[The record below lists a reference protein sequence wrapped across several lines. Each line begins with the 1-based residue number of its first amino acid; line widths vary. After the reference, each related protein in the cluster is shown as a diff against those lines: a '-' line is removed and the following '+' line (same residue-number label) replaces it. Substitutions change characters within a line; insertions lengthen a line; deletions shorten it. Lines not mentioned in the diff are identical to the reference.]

1 MIQKRNSKGQFVKG
15 TTPWN
20 KGKDFNPGGR
30 SVETRFKKGLKPP
43 KYQEIGTIVKHKDGY
58 TYIKLAEH
66 KWQLYQRYIWEKY
79 HHKKLKRSQTVLFLD
94 GNRNNFAP
102 DNLMTISRKE
112 LLIINHERLLTKN
125 DGELSKTGVLIAK
138 LKLKARE
145 RINNGSYWRYSIWH
159 LDYIE
164 IHR

>member
-1 MIQKRNSKGQFVKG
+1 MTQKRNSKGQFVKG
-15 TTPWN
+15 MTPWN

-43 KYQEIGTIVKHKDGY
+43 KYQEIGAIVKRKDGY

-102 DNLMTISRKE
+102 DNLMAISRKE
-112 LLIINHERLLTKN
+112 LAIINHEKLLTKGSS
-125 DGELSKTGVLIAK
+125 DLSRTGILIAK
-138 LKLKARE
+138 LKLKISKRGEA
-145 RINNGSYWRYSIWH
+145 N
-159 LDYIE
+159 D
-164 IHR
+164 

>member
-145 RINNGSYWRYSIWH
+145 RINNGSY
-159 LDYIE
+159 
-164 IHR
+164 